1 MILHICDSVAWDE
14 AQKTGEY
21 HPPSLDVEGFIHAS
35 LPDQVL
41 WVANRF
47 YAGRNDL
54 LLLWIDPQRVRPS
67 IRYEPA
73 EGTLFPHI
81 YGSLNLDAVQ
91 AVRPFL
97 PDADGVFRQPPAI
110 I

>member
-1 MILHICDSVAWDE
+1 MILHICDPVAWAE

-21 HPPSLDVEGFIHAS
+21 RPPSLDLEGFIHAS
-35 LPDQVL
+35 LPEQVL
-41 WVANRF
+41 WVANHF
-47 YAGRNDL
+47 YAGRKDL

-81 YGSLNLDAVQ
+81 YGGLNIDAVQ
-91 AVRPFL
+91 AVCPFL
-97 PDADGVFRQPPAI
+97 PDDDGVFCQLPAI
-110 I
+110 T